1 MPAARDLLFK
11 LLEYI
16 GEQAKDIDPRGFRL
30 EAHKYFLKRRED
42 IAGLPGVEFDLKIAG
57 DHIWLRV
64 PRLEASSPPPY
75 FFSGKLFPLMNY
87 SFPYA
92 GTLEMPQ
99 PGLDY

>member
-64 PRLEASSPPPY
+64 PRLEASSPPPVCT
-75 FFSGKLFPLMNY
+75 SIHERKMGVKLGDTFWAYVL
-87 SFPYA
+87 
-92 GTLEMPQ
+92 
-99 PGLDY
+99 